1 MGRRKKLQHRQDS
14 RHSREPNPDNPFD
27 EFGFRIGHLAPYLGN
42 VGLCRDIRQV
52 DVDRLLDGG
61 CERFGLRVREACS
74 RRLFIVLCVSR
85 ALIVGA
91 RLAALELRDKEDLA
105 AFADWLEEGGLV
117 DLTVDRDGR
126 FFDEVLAETGVEAV
140 HFPDDATQVF
150 GFDREFP
157 HAAGIAAA
165 EPGREQ
171 NPRGHRH

>member
-1 MGRRKKLQHRQDS
+1 MGRRKKFQHRRDS
-14 RHSREPNPDNPFD
+14 RQSREPNPDNPLD

-42 VGLCRDIRQV
+42 R
-52 DVDRLLDGG
+52 
-61 CERFGLRVREACS
+61 ERFGLRVREACS